1 MEEEEKRLRGERPS
15 RTPSPVCMSRTT
27 EGDVWTDGRTD
38 GQEKE
43 TKMISRKEKTMK
55 TYVDDVDDR
64 CTYVRTCRIRE
75 RTATIV
81 SHER

>member
-27 EGDVWTDGRTD
+27 EGDVWTDG
-38 GQEKE
+38 QEKE
-43 TKMISRKEKTMK
+43 TKMILRKENHENV
-55 TYVDDVDDR
+55 YVDDVDDR

-81 SHER
+81 SHES